1 MLLSDV
7 SGILKFCKVKY
18 IYTNISFMLCN
29 GWIILRE
36 TPQLNKA
43 EPYLG
48 DLNVFLLL
56 AIMCISPFLS
66 QILIYLSLFL
76 TLLFSL

>member
-7 SGILKFCKVKY
+7 SGILKFCKVNY
-18 IYTNISFMLCN
+18 IYTNKNFMLCN

-36 TPQLNKA
+36 TPELYKA

-48 DLNVFLLL
+48 NLSVFLLL
-56 AIMCISPFLS
+56 AI
-66 QILIYLSLFL
+66 
-76 TLLFSL
+76 